1 MAVNE
6 AINVWRRKQMAQT
19 IVDTSD
25 PHEQNLLIRKLYHE
39 TQPEIG
45 RPLSEVLEK

>member
-1 MAVNE
+1 MSE
-6 AINVWRRKQMAQT
+6 ALKVWRRKQMAQT

-39 TQPEIG
+39 TQPKIG
-45 RPLSEVLEK
+45 RPLSELLEK